1 MQLPFCAFLVMKAGV
16 GMARTVILLLDSFG
30 IGAAGDAAA
39 FGDKGADTLGHICEW
54 FSKNPREDGSI
65 RPLALPH
72 MAARGLEAASELSTG
87 RKLAHDL
94 GAAHTLGAYTYAQ
107 EVSKGKDTLSG
118 HWEISGVPV
127 DFDWG
132 YFPNVPHCFPQELVA
147 KLIEQ
152 GKLPGVLGE
161 CHASG
166 TEILKVLGE
175 EHIKTGKPIIY
186 TSADSVL
193 QIAAHEEA
201 FGLERLYE
209 LCKLAFELVR
219 PYNIARVIARP
230 FVGSCAADFTRTTN
244 RHDYAVPAPQPT
256 LLDKLVAGGREVYA
270 VGKIADIFAHRGIT
284 KHYAAGGLEK
294 LVEATKLAVSE
305 APADSLVFTN
315 FVDFD
320 SSYGHRRDIKRYGEA
335 LEYFDSRLPEITS
348 LLQPEDLLLITADH
362 GNDPSWTGT
371 DHTREHIPVL
381 FSGAGIA
388 CRQLTPMQ
396 TFADIGATIA
406 QFMGVEKT
414 FTGTAVKL

>member
-1 MQLPFCAFLVMKAGV
+1 
-16 GMARTVILLLDSFG
+16 MARTVILLLDSFG
-30 IGAAGDAAA
+30 IGSAGDAAA

-54 FSKNPREDGSI
+54 FSKNPREDGQI
-65 RPLALPH
+65 KPLFLPN
-72 MAARGLEAASELSTG
+72 MAARGLEAASVLSTG
-87 RKLAHDL
+87 KKLAHDL

-132 YFPNVPHCFPQELVA
+132 YFPNVPHCFPQELV
-147 KLIEQ
+147 KNLIEQ
-152 GKLPGVLGE
+152 GHLPGVLGE

-175 EHIKTGKPIIY
+175 EHMQTGKPIIY

-193 QIAAHEEA
+193 QIAAHEET
-201 FGLERLYE
+201 FGLERLYD

-256 LLDKLVAGGREVYA
+256 LLDNMVAAGKAVYA

-284 KHYAAGGLEK
+284 KHYAAGGLDK
-294 LVEATKLAVSE
+294 LVEATKQAVSE
-305 APADSLVFTN
+305 APANSLVFTN

-320 SSYGHRRDIKRYGEA
+320 SSYGHRRDIKGYGEA

-348 LLQPEDLLLITADH
+348 LLQPEDLLLLTADH

-381 FSGAGIA
+381 FSGAGVA
-388 CRQLTPMQ
+388 CKQLPPMQ

>member
-1 MQLPFCAFLVMKAGV
+1 
-16 GMARTVILLLDSFG
+16 MARTIILLLDSFG
-30 IGAAGDAAA
+30 IGYAHDAEKY
-39 FGDKGADTLGHICEW
+39 GDKGADTLGHICEW
-54 FSKNPREDGSI
+54 FAKNPRANGKVV
-65 RPLALPH
+65 PLALPNL
-72 MAARGLEAASELSTG
+72 AERGLGAAAELSRGTA
-87 RKLAHDL
+87 LPHDL
-94 GAAHTLGAYTYAQ
+94 GAEHTIGAYTYAQ
-107 EVSKGKDTLSG
+107 EVSRGKDTLSG

-132 YFPNVPHCFPQELVA
+132 YFPNVPHCFPQKLVD
-147 KLIEQ
+147 KLIAQ

-166 TEILKVLGE
+166 TEIIKELGE

-201 FGLERLYE
+201 FGLERLYD

-219 PYNIARVIARP
+219 TYNIARVIARP
-230 FVGSCAADFTRTTN
+230 FVGTCASDFTRTTN

-256 LLDKLVAGGREVYA
+256 LLDKMVAECGNVYA

-305 APADSLVFTN
+305 APDNSIVFTN

-320 SSYGHRRDIKRYGEA
+320 SSYGHRRDIKGYGEA
-335 LEYFDSRLPEITS
+335 LEYFDRRLPEITS
-348 LLQPEDLLLITADH
+348 LLKPDDLLLITADH

-371 DHTREHIPVL
+371 DHTREKIPVL
-381 FSGAGIA
+381 FSGAGVA
-388 CRQLTPMQ
+388 CKQLAPMN

-406 QFMGVEKT
+406 DYMHCGPT
-414 FTGTAVKL
+414 FTGHKVEL

>member
-1 MQLPFCAFLVMKAGV
+1 
-16 GMARTVILLLDSFG
+16 MARTVILLLDSFG
-30 IGAAGDAAA
+30 IGSASDAAA

-54 FSKNPREDGSI
+54 FSKNPREDGQI
-65 RPLALPH
+65 KPLFLPN
-72 MAARGLEAASELSTG
+72 MAARGLGAASVLSTG
-87 RKLAHDL
+87 KALAHDL
-94 GAAHTLGAYTYAQ
+94 GAQHTLGAYTYAQ

-132 YFPNVPHCFPQELVA
+132 YFPNVPHCFPRELVQN
-147 KLIEQ
+147 LIEQ
-152 GKLPGVLGE
+152 GHLPGVLGE

-175 EHIKTGKPIIY
+175 EHLKTGKPIIY

-256 LLDKLVAGGREVYA
+256 LLDKMVAAGKAVYA

-305 APADSLVFTN
+305 APDNSLVFTN

-320 SSYGHRRDIKRYGEA
+320 SSYGHRRDIKGYGEA

-348 LLQPEDLLLITADH
+348 LLQPEDLLLLTADH

-381 FSGAGIA
+381 FSGAGVA
-388 CRQLTPMQ
+388 CKQLPPMK

-406 QFMGVEKT
+406 QFMCVEKT

>member
-1 MQLPFCAFLVMKAGV
+1 
-16 GMARTVILLLDSFG
+16 MARTVILLLDSFG
-30 IGAAGDAAA
+30 IGYAHDAAA

-54 FSKNPREDGSI
+54 MIKNPRRNGGEAK
-65 RPLALPH
+65 PLYLPHLAERGLAAAAQLSRGTALPH
-72 MAARGLEAASELSTG
+72 S
-87 RKLAHDL
+87 L
-94 GAAHTLGAYTYAQ
+94 GAEHTIGAYTYAQ
-107 EVSKGKDTLSG
+107 EVSRGKDTLSG

-132 YFPNVPHCFPQELVA
+132 YFPDVPHCFPQELVD
-147 KLIEQ
+147 KLIAQ

-166 TEILKVLGE
+166 TEIIKELGE
-175 EHIKTGKPIIY
+175 EHVKTGKPIIY

-201 FGLERLYE
+201 FGLERLYA

-230 FVGSCAADFTRTTN
+230 FVGTCAEDFTRTTN

-256 LLDKLVAGGREVYA
+256 LLDKLTAAGGSVYA

-294 LVEATKLAVSE
+294 LVDATKLAVSE
-305 APADSLVFTN
+305 APDNSIVFTN

-320 SSYGHRRDIKRYGEA
+320 SSYGHRRDIQGYGEA
-335 LEYFDSRLPEITS
+335 LEYFDSRLPEITG
-348 LLQPEDLLLITADH
+348 LLKPDDLLLITADH

-371 DHTREHIPVL
+371 DHTREKIPVL
-381 FSGAGIA
+381 FSGAGIK
-388 CRQLTPMQ
+388 CEQLAPLD

-406 QFMGVEKT
+406 AYMHCGPT
-414 FTGTAVKL
+414 FTGKAVQL